1 MGALAHLVTSTE
13 FEHAWPLLEPAVE
26 RRGAHTKDSVWARLR
41 HGKARLW
48 TTDRTAMVGEI
59 WNWPSGKRV
68 SNTWLLGGDL
78 DEIVSIMDPVMHA
91 WSIEQGCSQNYMNAR
106 PGWQRVLP
114 GYREIGRVIVRD
126 LP

>member
-1 MGALAHLVTSTE
+1 MGSLAQLTTPAT
-13 FEHAWPLLEPAVE
+13 FEEAWPLLEPAVA
-26 RRGAHTKDSVWARLR
+26 RRGAHTRESVWQALR
-41 HGKARLW
+41 TGRARLW
-48 TTDRTAMVGEI
+48 LGETSAMVGEI

-68 SNTWLLGGDL
+68 ANTWLLGGEL
-78 DEIVSIMDPVMHA
+78 DEIVKVMDPVMRA
-91 WSIEQGCSQNYMNAR
+91 WASERGCVQNYMNAR